1 MGTGGPCAIVTPTF
15 SFSLFICQLKC
26 KTLLR
31 FCLPKSV
38 FGIYVGIDLFSRTV
52 ASQVSSAPHSLTSV
66 FGMGTGGPCAIV
78 TPTVVHLRRLE
89 LRTHWLRVSC
99 STNWARGAS
108 VFRCAFKC
116 FTKCSLKTEQRK
128 NIKNTAFL
136 CIQQSIDWDNRYK
149 VVQAFGLLVSVSWM
163 HYCTYTSDLSN
174 S

>member
-78 TPTVVHLRRLE
+78 TPTRSRLRRHTSRSF
-89 LRTHWLRVSC
+89 LRNIHITTTVLFNC
-99 STNWARGAS
+99 PCNPFGAPPET
-108 VFRCAFKC
+108 R
-116 FTKCSLKTEQRK
+116 TPDPL
-128 NIKNTAFL
+128 IKS
-136 CIQQSIDWDNRYK
+136 Q
-149 VVQAFGLLVSVSWM
+149 LL
-163 HYCTYTSDLSN
+163 YQLS
-174 S
+174 